1 MGMNKKIV
9 VVEDDAVLLQTLER
23 MLSKSDF
30 QVFCAPDGEAGFE
43 LVKSEKPDIVIS
55 DMLLPKL
62 HGLELCK
69 KVKETPALRKVKVI
83 LMTAVYK
90 GMRIKK
96 ELRDAMA
103 DDFLEKPINA
113 AELMI
118 RVYKLYEE
126 IAAEEEKSSS

>member
-1 MGMNKKIV
+1 MNKKIV

-43 LVKSEKPDIVIS
+43 LVKREKPDIVIS

-69 KVKETPALRKVKVI
+69 QVKETPALRKVKVI

-96 ELRDAMA
+96 ELSEARA
-103 DDFLEKPINA
+103 DDFLEKPINT

-126 IAAEEEKSSS
+126 IAAEEEKSSP